1 MTKKINILLADD
13 HDYFLDGLQPDIE
26 KIKNINKIFRANN
39 GYEILKIVENNKID
53 ILISDI
59 EMPELDGI
67 KTAMKLRKTNKTLK
81 IIFLT
86 SYYDIQH
93 IKPLLKL
100 DIKVILDKENI
111 KNEIS
116 EAINAILKDE
126 IYYTKLIKKTVNDIL
141 KGKRKINKNTT
152 DYDKLTRREKELFP
166 FFAQALSNSEIA
178 QKVSLSPATID
189 SHRTNIYFKFEVHSA
204 AEFVAKALK
213 YGLID

>member
-1 MTKKINILLADD
+1 MTKKLNILLADD
-13 HDYFLDGLQPDIE
+13 HDYYLDGLQLDIK

-39 GYEILKIVENNKID
+39 GYEILEIVENNRID

-67 KTAMKLRKTNKTLK
+67 KAAMKLRETNKTLK

-100 DIKVILDKENI
+100 DVKVILDKENV

-116 EAINAILKDE
+116 EAMNAILNDE
-126 IYYTKLIKKTVNDIL
+126 IYYTKLIKNTVNDIL
-141 KGKRKINKNTT
+141 KGKRKTIKNTT
-152 DYDKLTRREKELFP
+152 DFDKLTRREKELFQY
-166 FFAQALSNSEIA
+166 FAQGLSNNKIA
-178 QKVSLSPATID
+178 KEVPLSPRTID
-189 SHRTNIYFKFEVHSA
+189 SHRRDIYFKFEVHSA
-204 AEFVAKALK
+204 AELVAKALK
-213 YGLID
+213 YGLIE